1 MANARR
7 IASDYKLITT
17 QPPDGVRLISQ
28 KSLLE
33 WEAEIDGPVDTIWEG
48 GHFRLSV
55 VFPPDYPFKAPSVH
69 FITKMYHPNI
79 STSGGICLDL
89 LVDKWLPSY
98 HVASLLVSIRSF
110 LDDPNPEHGLNS
122 EALDQFR
129 KDKAGYAR
137 TVKQYIKSYA
147 SEPPTPALK
156 P

>member
-7 IASDYKLITT
+7 IASDFKLITT

-33 WEAEIDGPVDTIWEG
+33 WECEIDGPLDTIWEG

-55 VFPPDYPFKAPSVH
+55 TFPPEYPFKAPQVS
-69 FITKMYHPNI
+69 FITKIYHPNV
-79 STSGGICLDL
+79 STTGGICLDL
-89 LVDKWLPSY
+89 LIDKWLPSY
-98 HVASLLVSIRSF
+98 HIASLLVSIRSF

-122 EALDQFR
+122 TALEQFR
-129 KDKAGYAR
+129 NDKEGYKQ

-147 SEPPTPALK
+147 SEPAK
-156 P
+156 PQTQ